1 MKLKRLLL
9 LSVFLPNILVAQITI
24 DSSDFP
30 IIGDQIVYQVNNLV
44 NNLSPGDTG
53 RAQVWDFRSFNRQ
66 TAEQFSVV
74 TPSNAPFIDTFPSA
88 NLVFSSRQGSSFSY
102 FQLTD
107 TAFVALGSF
116 IGSVGDENSLL
127 TVNQNPKTE
136 LALPAT
142 FGSKYQS
149 IAVNE
154 QNLGDI
160 GGGMFLLFVT
170 SEVNSSEVDAYGT
183 MRLEQG
189 DFEVIRIKSTL
200 DKVDSTFF
208 ETNGVRTFL
217 NAINSTETNYDW
229 YAKESRG
236 PLVSFQSNAGAGGF
250 LVSVLDT
257 AASSFSGSQGLVEPP
272 IAAFDTVKIGEG
284 NYIFLDQSDRLPNT
298 WLWNFGNGSLS
309 NLQNPQYQFTD
320 PGIYTVCLTVSNQ
333 AGSDSTCLTIDIP
346 FKVPVTSFNYA
357 QTNNGNVNFTN
368 LTGGSV
374 SEFSWDFGDGNTSTE
389 ESPTHQYL
397 TEATYNV
404 CLSATNVA
412 GSDTTCQM
420 ITIDNLL
427 PNAAFATTQNSVGNY
442 QFTDNSTGTVD
453 QRTWDF
459 GDGTTSSLNN
469 PVHQFTMEGS
479 FNVCLVAE
487 NQLGKDTSCQ
497 TLLVENLFPD
507 AAFTTTQEGIG
518 QYTFEDQTAH
528 NVTSWQWDFG
538 DGNSSTEQNP
548 NHQFVQEGDFNVCLI
563 AGNEFG
569 QDTTCQ
575 SFTITNL
582 LPIAAFT
589 QDSTGQGRFQFFNQS
604 SDNSTNFSWDFGN
617 DSTSTERNPSY
628 QYAREGDY
636 EVCLIAQNEFGRDT
650 SCTQLKV
657 QNIVPQAAFLVLAQE
672 GDSISLMDTSTNLP
686 NSWSWDFG
694 DGNSATT
701 QNPNHRYQASGL
713 YQVCLAASNNFGTD
727 TTCQELN
734 IIVSDVLQASID
746 RELIVSPNPFQDYL
760 QINWQ
765 GAMPKTILVFEIYNA
780 QGQQMGLRQ
789 YLQASQS
796 LPIGHWPTGSYW
808 LQVKTQN
815 GRLLQTFSLLKQ

>member
-1 MKLKRLLL
+1 MKLKYLLL
-9 LSVFLPNILVAQITI
+9 LSVFLPKILVAQITI

-30 IIGDQIVYQVNNLV
+30 TIGDQIVYQVNNLV

-53 RAQVWDFRSFNRQ
+53 RAQVWDFRTFNRQ
-66 TAEQFSVV
+66 TAEQFSVIS
-74 TPSNAPFIDTFPSA
+74 PSAAPFIDTFPSA
-88 NLVFSSRQGSSFSY
+88 NLVFSSRQGSNFSY

-116 IGSVGDENSLL
+116 IGSVGDVNSLL

-149 IAVNE
+149 ITVNE

-170 SEVNSSEVDAYGT
+170 SEVTSSHVDAYGT

-189 DFEVIRIKSTL
+189 DFEVIRVKSTL

-257 AASSFSGSQGLVEPP
+257 AASSFSGSQGLVEAP
-272 IAAFDTVKIGEG
+272 IAAFDTVQIGDG
-284 NYIFLDQSDRLPNT
+284 NYIFLDQSDRLPST
-298 WLWNFGNGSLS
+298 WLWNFGDGSIS
-309 NLQNPQYQFTD
+309 NLQNPQYQFTN

-333 AGSDSTCLTIDIP
+333 AGADSTCITIDIP
-346 FKVPVTSFNYA
+346 FKIPAASFNYA
-357 QTNNGNVNFTN
+357 QTNNGSVNFTN

-389 ESPTHQYL
+389 ENPTHQYL

-427 PNAAFATTQNSVGNY
+427 PNAAFTTTQNSVGNY

-459 GDGTTSSLNN
+459 GDGTTSSLDN

-507 AAFTTTQEGIG
+507 AAFSATQEGVG

-528 NVTSWQWDFG
+528 NVSSWQWNFG

-548 NHQFVQEGDFNVCLI
+548 NHQFLQEGDFNVCLI

-575 SFTITNL
+575 SFTVANL
-582 LPIAAFT
+582 LPVAAFT
-589 QDSTGQGRFQFFNQS
+589 QDSTGQGSFQFFNQS
-604 SDNSTNFSWDFGN
+604 SDNSTNFSWDFGD

-628 QYAREGDY
+628 QYAKEGNY
-636 EVCLIAQNEFGRDT
+636 EVCLTAQNEFGQDT
-650 SCTQLKV
+650 SCIQLQV
-657 QNIVPQAAFLVLAQE
+657 QNIVPQAAFLVVAQE

-686 NSWSWDFG
+686 TSWNWDFG
-694 DGNSATT
+694 DNNSDTT
-701 QNPNHRYQASGL
+701 QNPSHRYQASGL
-713 YQVCLAASNNFGTD
+713 YQVCLIASNNFGTD

-734 IIVSDVLQASID
+734 IIVSDVLQVSVAQ
-746 RELIVSPNPFQDYL
+746 ELKISPNPFQDYL

-765 GAMPKTILVFEIYNA
+765 GTMPKTILVFEIYNA
-780 QGQQMGLRQ
+780 QGQQMGLKQ

-796 LPIGHWPTGSYW
+796 LPIGHWPAGSYW

-815 GRLLQTFSLLKQ
+815 GRLLQSFPLLKQ